1 MRSTDTAILAL
12 ALCAGLASCTQDQQA
27 IEKPVPDAIA
37 GTATAPAAATTA
49 PPVDQPATTASSL
62 PQIDAPS
69 AAEARRVVV
78 DYYAAINAR
87 DYRKA
92 YGLWSENG
100 AASGQ
105 SFEHFSGGYANT
117 ESVDAAVG
125 EATDE
130 EGAAGSRYI
139 NMPVELQSKQ
149 YNGTTRS
156 YKGRFTLRA
165 VVADGATEAQ
175 RRWHLAS
182 AEMQRIP

>member
-12 ALCAGLASCTQDQQA
+12 ALCAGLASCTQDQQTVQ
-27 IEKPVPDAIA
+27 EPVPE
-37 GTATAPAAATTA
+37 ATTETSA
-49 PPVDQPATTASSL
+49 EAVKPTSPVDQPATASNL
-62 PQIDAPS
+62 PGSDAPS
-69 AAEARRVVV
+69 AAEAHQVVV

-117 ESVDAAVG
+117 ESVEATVG

-139 NMPVELQSKQ
+139 NVPVELQSKQ
-149 YNGTTRS
+149 YNGTTRG

>member
-1 MRSTDTAILAL
+1 MRSTEAAILAL
-12 ALCAGLASCTQDQQA
+12 ALCAGLASCTQDQHA
-27 IEKPVPDAIA
+27 VEKPVPAAIT
-37 GTATAPAAATTA
+37 GTATEAVKPTS
-49 PPVDQPATTASSL
+49 PVDQSATASNRPES
-62 PQIDAPS
+62 DAPS
-69 AAEARRVVV
+69 AAEARQVVV

-87 DYRKA
+87 NYRKA
-92 YGLWSENG
+92 YALWSDNG
-100 AASGQ
+100 EASGQ

-139 NMPVELQSKQ
+139 NVPVELQSKQ